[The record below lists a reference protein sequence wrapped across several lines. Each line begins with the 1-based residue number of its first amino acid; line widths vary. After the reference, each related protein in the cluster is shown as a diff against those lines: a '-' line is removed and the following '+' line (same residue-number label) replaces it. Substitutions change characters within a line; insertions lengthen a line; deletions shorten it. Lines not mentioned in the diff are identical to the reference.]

1 MAPAPKVGGGVRSAS
16 CQSLVV
22 SHQPT
27 IPPVGQT
34 IVFRGLPSCGAA
46 ACLLLALLAIPLHA
60 ATYYLTVAG
69 LGGEPDYEQRFQ
81 MLAGETDKL
90 LKAGGP
96 DRVVVTL
103 QGAAATKSAVL
114 AAFDK
119 FAHKSKPTDSLV
131 VMLIG
136 HGSYDGIEYKFN
148 LPGPDLSGTELATAL
163 NRIPAARQ
171 LIVNMTSASGGS
183 ITALRKEGRVLVCAT
198 RNGTEKN
205 ATVFARFWVEA
216 LRDPAADTD
225 KNETVSALEAFR
237 YAQQKTLKFYEDQK
251 RLATEHAVIEDTG
264 KGTGERDP
272 SAANG
277 VGLRAAAFPLVRFG
291 TAANAAIDPQK
302 KALLEHR
309 DQIQAQIDQLKFD
322 KTTMDPAAYK
332 QQLTTLLLELARLQ
346 EAIEK

>member
-1 MAPAPKVGGGVRSAS
+1 MKNVTRTSVCA
-16 CQSLVV
+16 L
-22 SHQPT
+22 
-27 IPPVGQT
+27 
-34 IVFRGLPSCGAA
+34 FLAA
-46 ACLLLALLAIPLHA
+46 VPLHA
-60 ATYYLTVAG
+60 TTFYLTVAG

-81 MLAGETDKL
+81 LLAGETDKL

-103 QGAAATKSAVL
+103 QGPAATRAAVTGAL
-114 AAFDK
+114 DK
-119 FAHKSKPTDSLV
+119 FAHDAKSADSLV
-131 VMLIG
+131 VMMIG
-136 HGSYDGIEYKFN
+136 HGSFDGIDYKFN
-148 LPGPDLSGTELATAL
+148 LPGPDLTATELAAAL
-163 NRIPAARQ
+163 NRVPASRQ

-183 ITALRKEGRVLVCAT
+183 IAALRKEGRVLVCAT

-205 ATVFARFWVEA
+205 ATAFARFWVEA

-251 RLATEHAVIEDTG
+251 RLSTEHAVIEDTG
-264 KGTGERDP
+264 KGTGEKDP
-272 SAANG
+272 SATNG

-291 TAANAAIDPQK
+291 TAKNAATDPQK
-302 KALLEHR
+302 KALLDHR
-309 DQIQAQIDQLKFD
+309 DQIQAQIDQLKFE

-332 QQLTTLLLELARLQ
+332 QNLTSLLVQLAQVQ